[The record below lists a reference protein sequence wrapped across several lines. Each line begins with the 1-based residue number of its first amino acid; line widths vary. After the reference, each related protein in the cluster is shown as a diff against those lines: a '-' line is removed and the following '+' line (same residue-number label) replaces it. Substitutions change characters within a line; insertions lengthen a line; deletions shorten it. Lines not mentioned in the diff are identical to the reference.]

1 MDYIEIIRE
10 ALDEIIDADN
20 IDDITSDNDTVK
32 VSFYDFEEFKSE
44 LESLSEDGTSLSK
57 ELKSNIDYNIKVRI
71 SMNRELLMIDF
82 LDD

>member
-1 MDYIEIIRE
+1 MDYIEVIRE